1 MASHGKRIA
10 VVHHGIKPLQYR
22 PINRSST
29 IRFDY
34 VGRICHV
41 KGFHVLVEAMKRLR
55 GDCELHVI
63 GAAHSKW
70 EKRYLGRMAIPE
82 CVIFHGHLIGESLAE
97 TWAKCHV
104 TVLPS
109 VCLEVF
115 GLVIPE
121 SFSLGRPVIV
131 TDSGGPSELV
141 RSGVDGFIVPPNDAE
156 ALAAAMQR
164 FVDGPEL
171 VSKMAS
177 RLPHVRTMRE
187 HVADLEKIYAGC
199 GTMREK

>member
-1 MASHGKRIA
+1 
-10 VVHHGIKPLQYR
+10 
-22 PINRSST
+22 
-29 IRFDY
+29 
-34 VGRICHV
+34 
-41 KGFHVLVEAMKRLR
+41 MKRLR